1 MSKYEDEM
9 FGLGASL
16 GFLTGAILG
25 SVVFISLAGIKNESL
40 RVEAIKTGHAEYVV
54 DEYGNTTFKFKDCA
68 DKKEGL

>member
-1 MSKYEDEM
+1 MSKDEDKM
-9 FGLGASL
+9 FGLGAIL

-25 SVVFISLAGIKNESL
+25 SVVFIILAGIKNESL

-54 DEYGNTTFKFKDCA
+54 DEYGRTTFKFKDCA